1 MLYIILGHDSNNFD
15 YSKLRDIDNK
25 LREFGN
31 TIDEMSHFYLPNPV
45 HGEVHLWRTQ
55 ISR

>member
-25 LREFGN
+25 LREFGH

-45 HGEVHLWRTQ
+45 HGEVHLWRT
-55 ISR
+55 